1 MTWEGENVMLHTRL
15 MRSASRMLF
24 AGLLALATLG
34 GSLVSAPTV
43 AAHAT
48 QMHTMKIVAHDN
60 GSDAS
65 FKGSFSM
72 PSKVPTGLVEVNFT
86 NAGVQDHMAQ
96 FFRLDS
102 GVSEKTFL
110 AKLTPLFTTQDP
122 AKVVPALHALLG
134 IAAAAGGA
142 ESVMPGAS
150 QTVFERLTAGHYVVV
165 CFDTTS
171 NGTPHFLLGMHKS
184 FWVTAKAWAPVDRD
198 ERIVHG
204 APRSNGT
211 ILEFDHSISVPHVI
225 SSDKP
230 LLLKVKVSDQTHE
243 LQLLRVPNGTTAA
256 ALLQCFTGPPSA
268 CTLKS
273 QPEDAGGAAS
283 IAPGSTH
290 WLQLH
295 LKPGTYAA
303 VCFVPDI
310 NTGMPHAFMGMI
322 TVFKVK

>member
-1 MTWEGENVMLHTRL
+1 M
-15 MRSASRMLF
+15 
-24 AGLLALATLG
+24 ATVG

-43 AAHAT
+43 SAHAHAT
-48 QMHTMKIVAHDN
+48 QMHNVNIVAHDN

-72 PSKVPTGLVEVNFT
+72 PSKVPTGLVEVTFT
-86 NAGVQDHMAQ
+86 NRGAQDHMAQ

-102 GVSEKTFL
+102 GVSEETFL
-110 AKLTPLFTTQDP
+110 AKLAALFATQDP
-122 AKVVPALHALLG
+122 AKVVPALHALLN

-142 ESVMPGAS
+142 ESITPGNS
-150 QTVFERLTAGHYVVV
+150 QTVIERLAAGHYVIV

-184 FWVTAKAWAPVDRD
+184 FWATAKAWAPVDRN
-198 ERIVHG
+198 EQIVDG

-225 SSDKP
+225 SSHKP
-230 LLLKVKVSDQTHE
+230 LLLKVKVRDQTHE
-243 LQLLRVPNGTTAA
+243 FQLLRVPNGTTAA
-256 ALLQCFTGPPSA
+256 GLLQCFTGPPSA
-268 CTLKS
+268 CTLTS
-273 QPEDAGGAAS
+273 EPVDAGGAAS

-290 WLQLH
+290 WVELH

>member
-1 MTWEGENVMLHTRL
+1 MLHTRL
-15 MRSASRMLF
+15 MRSASRILF
-24 AGLLALATLG
+24 AGLLAMATVG

-43 AAHAT
+43 SAHAHAT
-48 QMHTMKIVAHDN
+48 QMRTVNIVAHDN
-60 GSDAS
+60 GNDAA

-72 PSKVPTGLVEVNFT
+72 PSQVPTGLVEVTLT
-86 NAGVQDHMAQ
+86 NRGSQDHMAQ
-96 FFRLDS
+96 FFRLDA

-110 AKLTPLFTTQDP
+110 AKLAPLFATQDP
-122 AKVVPALHALLG
+122 AKVVAALHALLD
-134 IAAAAGGA
+134 IAAAAGGPN
-142 ESVMPGAS
+142 SIVPGAS

-165 CFDTTS
+165 CFDSTS

-184 FWVTAKAWAPVDRD
+184 FWATARAWAPVDRD
-198 ERIVHG
+198 EQIVDG

-211 ILEFDHSISVPHVI
+211 ILEFDHQINVPHVI

-230 LLLKVKVSDQTHE
+230 LLLKVKVRDQTHE
-243 LQLLRVPNGTTAA
+243 FQLLRVPDGTTAA

-273 QPEDAGGAAS
+273 QPVDSGGASS

-290 WLQLH
+290 WVELH

-303 VCFVPDI
+303 LCFVPDI

-322 TVFKVK
+322 TVFKVKK